1 MCRWNPNSRQSQKV
15 HEMNIVT
22 EANISGQP
30 VTEKPHKRPVRM
42 VRWFVIV
49 GLLLALLVGGL
60 VWFNHF
66 RGQMIAQFFANNKP
80 PPASVTVAEA
90 KSEVIPNLL
99 TAVGDLAA
107 VHQVNVTTDVSG
119 RITDIMFTAG
129 AHVKAGSPLLQL
141 FDAPDQGDL
150 ASYKAQATGALL
162 ALDRAKQ
169 LAARQFGPQ
178 ATVDAAQATYD
189 QANAGIAKTEAII
202 SQKLVR
208 APFDGELGV
217 RHVEV
222 GQFLT
227 AGTMI
232 VTLTDLSTLYANFTV
247 TEKDSAAL
255 KVGQTVRISVDA
267 YPGRTFEGKIN
278 AIEPQIAADT
288 RNIRV
293 QATLDNPDHILKPGM
308 FTTTTVVLPDKPAVI
323 TVPETAVDY
332 TLYGD
337 SVFLITE
344 KKEDDGKTSLTA
356 VRTFVRTGNRV
367 GGRVEILS
375 GLKAGDRVVA
385 VGQLKL
391 QSGAAVAISTDPA
404 PAIPANPPRY

>member
-1 MCRWNPNSRQSQKV
+1 
-15 HEMNIVT
+15 MNIVT
-22 EANISGQP
+22 EANIAGQP
-30 VTEKPHKRPVRM
+30 ITEKPRARPIRM
-42 VRWFVIV
+42 VRWFIIV
-49 GLLLALLVGGL
+49 GALLALLVFLL
-60 VWFNHF
+60 VGFNSF
-66 RGQMIAQFFANNKP
+66 RATKIAEFFANNKP
-80 PPASVTVAEA
+80 PPTPVTVADA

-107 VHQVNVTTDVSG
+107 VHQVNVTPDVSG

-129 AHVKAGSPLLQL
+129 ATVKAGSPLVQL

-150 ASYKAQATGALL
+150 ASFKAQAIGAQL

-178 ATVDAAQATYD
+178 STADAAQATFD

-202 SQKLVR
+202 SQKIVR

-222 GQFLT
+222 GQYLT
-227 AGTMI
+227 AGTQI
-232 VTLTDLSTLYANFTV
+232 VTLTNLSTLYANFTV

-255 KVGQTVRISVDA
+255 KVGQTVRIVVDA
-267 YPGRTFEGKIN
+267 YRDRNFEGKIT
-278 AIEPQIAADT
+278 AIEPQIATDT

-293 QATLDNPDHILKPGM
+293 QATIENPEHILKPGM
-308 FTTTTVVLPDKPAVI
+308 FTTTTVVLPDKSAVV

-337 SVFLITE
+337 AVFLVTE
-344 KKEDDGKTSLTA
+344 KKADDGKTSLVV
-356 VRTFVRTGNRV
+356 VRTFVVTGNRV

-375 GLKAGDRVVA
+375 GVKPGDRVVA
-385 VGQLKL
+385 VGQIKL
-391 QSGAAVAISTDPA
+391 QSGAAVAISPDPT
-404 PAIPANPPRY
+404 PPIPATPPRY

>member
-1 MCRWNPNSRQSQKV
+1 
-15 HEMNIVT
+15 MNIVT
-22 EANISGQP
+22 EAHIAGQP
-30 VTEKPHKRPVRM
+30 LQEKPRARPIRM
-42 VRWFVIV
+42 IRWFIIV
-49 GLLLALLVGGL
+49 GALLALLVFLL
-60 VWFNHF
+60 VGFNSF
-66 RGQMIAQFFANNKP
+66 RATKIAEFFANNRP
-80 PPASVTVAEA
+80 PPTPVTVADA

-107 VHQVNVTTDVSG
+107 VHQVNVTPDVSG

-129 AHVKAGSPLLQL
+129 ATVKAGSPLVQL

-150 ASYKAQATGALL
+150 ASFKAQATGAQL

-169 LAARQFGPQ
+169 LAVRQFGPQ
-178 ATVDAAQATYD
+178 STVDAAQATFD
-189 QANAGIAKTEAII
+189 QASAGIAKTEAII

-222 GQFLT
+222 GQYLT
-227 AGTMI
+227 AGTQI

-255 KVGQTVRISVDA
+255 KVGQTVRIVVDA
-267 YPGRTFEGKIN
+267 YRDRKFEGKIT

-293 QATLDNPDHILKPGM
+293 QATIENPEHILKPGM
-308 FTTTTVVLPDKPAVI
+308 FTTTTVVLPDKPAVV

-337 SVFLITE
+337 AVFLVTE
-344 KKEDDGKTSLTA
+344 KKADDGKTSLVV
-356 VRTFVRTGNRV
+356 VRTFVVTGNRV

-375 GLKAGDRVVA
+375 GVKPGDRVVS
-385 VGQLKL
+385 VGQIKL
-391 QSGAAVAISTDPA
+391 QSGAAVAISPDPT
-404 PAIPANPPRY
+404 PPIPATPPRY

>member
-1 MCRWNPNSRQSQKV
+1 
-15 HEMNIVT
+15 MNIAT
-22 EANISGQP
+22 EANISG
-30 VTEKPHKRPVRM
+30 KPINDKARARPVRM
-42 VRWFVIV
+42 VRWFIIV
-49 GLLLALLVGGL
+49 GLLLALLVGAL
-60 VWFNHF
+60 VGFNAF
-66 RGQMIAQFFANNKP
+66 REHAIKQFFAGNRP
-80 PPASVTVAEA
+80 PPTPVSIAVAKA
-90 KSEVIPNLL
+90 DVIPNLL

-107 VHQVNVTTDVSG
+107 VHQVNVTSDVSG
-119 RITDIMFTAG
+119 RITDIMFQPGST
-129 AHVKAGSPLLQL
+129 VKAGTPLVQL
-141 FDAPDQGDL
+141 FDEPEQGDL
-150 ASYKAQATGALL
+150 ASFKAQAVMGQL

-178 ATVDAAQATYD
+178 ATVDQAQSTFD

-208 APFDGELGV
+208 APFDGQLGV

-227 AGTMI
+227 AGTQI
-232 VTLTDLSTLYANFTV
+232 VSLTDLSELYANFTV
-247 TEKDSAAL
+247 TEKDSGQL
-255 KVGQTVRISVDA
+255 KVGQTVRVVVDA
-267 YPGRTFEGKIN
+267 YPKRNFEGKITT
-278 AIEPQIAADT
+278 IEPQISTDT

-293 QATLDNPDHILKPGM
+293 QATIANPDHILKPGM
-308 FTTTTVVLPDKPAVI
+308 FTTTTVVLPDKPPVV

-367 GGRVEILS
+367 NGRAEIVS
-375 GLKAGDRVVA
+375 GVKDGDRVVA

-391 QSGAAVAISTDPA
+391 QSGAAVSISPDGP
-404 PAIPANPPRY
+404 PPIPANPPRY

>member
-1 MCRWNPNSRQSQKV
+1 
-15 HEMNIVT
+15 MNIVT
-22 EANISGQP
+22 EAHISGKAI
-30 VTEKPHKRPVRM
+30 TDKPHTRPVRM
-42 VRWFVIV
+42 VRWFIIV
-49 GLLLALLVGGL
+49 GLSLALLVGAL
-60 VWFNHF
+60 VGFNAF
-66 RGQMIAQFFANNKP
+66 RSHMIAQFFANNKP
-80 PPASVTVAEA
+80 PPTTVSIAEA

-107 VHQVNVTTDVSG
+107 VHQVNVTSDVSG
-119 RITDIMFTAG
+119 RITDILFTAG
-129 AHVKAGSPLLQL
+129 ADVKAGSPLVQL

-150 ASYKAQATGALL
+150 ANFKAQATVAQLS
-162 ALDRAKQ
+162 LDRAKQ

-178 ATVDAAQATYD
+178 ATVDSAQAAFD
-189 QANAGIAKTEAII
+189 QANAGIAKTQAII

-227 AGTMI
+227 AGTQI
-232 VTLTDLSTLYANFTV
+232 VTLTNLSQLYANFTV
-247 TEKDSAAL
+247 TEKDSGQL
-255 KVGQTVRISVDA
+255 KVGQTVRIAVDA
-267 YPGRTFEGKIN
+267 YPGRAFEGKIT
-278 AIEPQIAADT
+278 AIEPQIATDT

-293 QATLDNPDHILKPGM
+293 QATLDNPDRILKPGM
-308 FTTTTVVLPDKPAVI
+308 FATTTVVLPDRPAVV

-356 VRTFVRTGNRV
+356 VRTFVRTGYRV
-367 GGRVEILS
+367 DGRAEILS
-375 GLKAGDRVVA
+375 GLKPADRVVA

-391 QSGAAVAISTDPA
+391 QSGAAVDISTDPA
-404 PAIPANPPRY
+404 PPIPANPPRY

>member
-1 MCRWNPNSRQSQKV
+1 
-15 HEMNIVT
+15 MNIVT
-22 EANISGQP
+22 EANISGKAI
-30 VTEKPHKRPVRM
+30 TEKPRARPIRM
-42 VRWFVIV
+42 VRWFIIV

-60 VWFNHF
+60 VGFNTF
-66 RGQMIAQFFANNKP
+66 RSHMIAQFFANNKP
-80 PPASVTVAEA
+80 PPTPVAIAEA

-107 VHQVNVTTDVSG
+107 VHQVNVTSDVSG

-129 AHVKAGSPLLQL
+129 ADVKAGSPLVQM
-141 FDAPDQGDL
+141 FDAPEQGDL
-150 ASYKAQATGALL
+150 ASFKAQAIGAQL

-178 ATVDAAQATYD
+178 ATADAAQATYD
-189 QANAGIAKTEAII
+189 QASAGIAKTQAII

-222 GQFLT
+222 GQYLT
-227 AGTMI
+227 AGTQI
-232 VTLTDLSTLYANFTV
+232 VTLTDLGTLYANFTV
-247 TEKDSAAL
+247 TEKDSAML
-255 KVGQTVRISVDA
+255 KVGQTVRVVVDA
-267 YPGRTFEGKIN
+267 FPGKVFESKITT
-278 AIEPQIAADT
+278 IEPQIATDT

-308 FTTTTVVLPDKPAVI
+308 FASTTVVLPDKPAVV

-337 SVFLITE
+337 SVFLISE
-344 KKEDDGKTSLTA
+344 KPADDGKTSLTA

-367 GGRVEILS
+367 NGRAEILS
-375 GLKAGDRVVA
+375 GLKPGDRVIA

-391 QSGAAVAISTDPA
+391 QSGAAVAISTDGP
-404 PAIPANPPRY
+404 PPIPANPPRY

>member
-1 MCRWNPNSRQSQKV
+1 
-15 HEMNIVT
+15 MNIVT
-22 EANISGQP
+22 EANISGKAI
-30 VTEKPHKRPVRM
+30 TDKPHKRPVRM
-42 VRWFVIV
+42 LRWFIIV
-49 GLLLALLVGGL
+49 GLLLTLLVGGL
-60 VWFNHF
+60 VWFNYF
-66 RGQMIAQFFANNKP
+66 RSKMIAQFFANNKP
-80 PPASVTVAEA
+80 PPTSVSIAEA

-107 VHQVNVTTDVSG
+107 VHQVNVTSDVSG

-129 AHVKAGSPLLQL
+129 ATVKAGSPLVQL
-141 FDAPDQGDL
+141 FDGPDQGDL
-150 ASYKAQATGALL
+150 ASFKAQATVAQLS
-162 ALDRAKQ
+162 LDRAKQ

-178 ATVDAAQATYD
+178 STVDSAQAAYD
-189 QANAGIAKTEAII
+189 QASAGIAKTQALI

-222 GQFLT
+222 GQYLT
-227 AGTMI
+227 AGTQI

-247 TEKDSAAL
+247 TEKDSGQL
-255 KVGQTVRISVDA
+255 KVGQTVRVAVDA
-267 YPGRTFEGKIN
+267 YPGRTFEGKITT
-278 AIEPQIAADT
+278 IEPQISTDT

-293 QATLDNPDHILKPGM
+293 QATIDNPDHILKPGM
-308 FTTTTVVLPDKPAVI
+308 FTTTTVVLPDKAAVV

-344 KKEDDGKTSLTA
+344 KKDDDGKTSLTA

-367 GGRVEILS
+367 HGRAEILS
-375 GLKAGDRVVA
+375 GLKPGDRVVA

-404 PAIPANPPRY
+404 PPIPANPPRY

>member
-1 MCRWNPNSRQSQKV
+1 
-15 HEMNIVT
+15 MNIVT
-22 EANISGQP
+22 EANISGR
-30 VTEKPHKRPVRM
+30 VITEKPRSRPVRM
-42 VRWFVIV
+42 TRWFFIV
-49 GLLLALLVGGL
+49 GLLLALLVGAL
-60 VWFNHF
+60 VGFNAF
-66 RGQMIAQFFANNKP
+66 RAHMIAQFFANNKP
-80 PPASVTVAEA
+80 PPASVAVAESR
-90 KSEVIPNLL
+90 SEVIPNLL

-107 VHQVNVTTDVSG
+107 VHQVNVTSDVSG
-119 RITDIMFTAG
+119 RITDIMFTPG
-129 AHVKAGSPLLQL
+129 ATVKAGSPLVQL

-150 ASYKAQATGALL
+150 ASFKALATGAQL

-178 ATVDAAQATYD
+178 ATADAAQATYD
-189 QANAGIAKTEAII
+189 QANAGIAKTEALI

-222 GQFLT
+222 GQYLT
-227 AGTMI
+227 AGTQI
-232 VTLTDLSTLYANFTV
+232 VTLTDLSQLYANFTV
-247 TEKDSAAL
+247 TEKGSAAL
-255 KVGQTVRISVDA
+255 KVGQVVRVGVDA
-267 YPGRTFEGKIN
+267 YPGRIFEGKIT
-278 AIEPQIAADT
+278 AIEPQIATDT

-308 FTTTTVVLPDKPAVI
+308 FATTTVVLPDKPAVV

-356 VRTFVRTGNRV
+356 VRTFVRTGNRIN
-367 GGRVEILS
+367 GRAEILS

-391 QSGAAVAISTDPA
+391 QSGAAVAISTDA
-404 PAIPANPPRY
+404 PPPIPENPPRY

>member
-1 MCRWNPNSRQSQKV
+1 
-15 HEMNIVT
+15 MNIVT
-22 EANISGQP
+22 EANISGRAIAQQP
-30 VTEKPHKRPVRM
+30 PTRPVRM
-42 VRWFVIV
+42 LRWFIIV
-49 GLLLALLVGGL
+49 GVLLAVLVGGL
-60 VWFNHF
+60 VGFNAF
-66 RGQMIAQFFANNKP
+66 RSHMIAEFFANNKP
-80 PPASVTVAEA
+80 PAATVAVSEA

-107 VHQVNVTTDVSG
+107 VHQVNVTSDVSG

-129 AHVKAGSPLLQL
+129 SNVKGGSPLLQL
-141 FDAPDQGDL
+141 FDGPEQGDL
-150 ASYKAQATGALL
+150 ASFKAQATGAQL

-178 ATVDAAQATYD
+178 STADAAQATYD

-227 AGTMI
+227 AGTQI

-255 KVGQTVRISVDA
+255 KVGQTVRVAVDA
-267 YPGRTFEGKIN
+267 YPGRTFEGKIT
-278 AIEPQIAADT
+278 AIEPQIATDT

-308 FTTTTVVLPDKPAVI
+308 FATTTVVLPDKPAVV

-344 KKEDDGKTSLTA
+344 KKADDGKAGLTA
-356 VRTFVRTGNRV
+356 VRTFVRTGDRIN
-367 GGRVEILS
+367 GRAEILS
-375 GLKAGDRVVA
+375 GLKPADRVVA

-391 QSGAAVAISTDPA
+391 QSGAAVVISTDGP
-404 PAIPANPPRY
+404 PPIPANPPRY

>member
-1 MCRWNPNSRQSQKV
+1 
-15 HEMNIVT
+15 MNIVT
-22 EANISGQP
+22 EANISGRAI
-30 VTEKPHKRPVRM
+30 TEKPRARPVRM
-42 VRWFVIV
+42 VRWFIIV

-60 VWFNHF
+60 VWFNYF

-80 PPASVTVAEA
+80 PPSSVSIAEA

-107 VHQVNVTTDVSG
+107 VHQVDVTSDVSG
-119 RITDIMFTAG
+119 RITDIMFAPG
-129 AHVKAGSPLLQL
+129 ATVKAGNPLVQL
-141 FDAPDQGDL
+141 FDAPDQADL
-150 ASYKAQATGALL
+150 ANFKAQATVAQLS
-162 ALDRAKQ
+162 LDRAKQ
-169 LAARQFGPQ
+169 LASRQFGPQ
-178 ATVDAAQATYD
+178 ATVDSAQAAYD
-189 QANAGIAKTEAII
+189 QAQAGIAKTEAII

-227 AGTMI
+227 AGTQI
-232 VTLTDLSTLYANFTV
+232 VTLTDLSTLYANLTV

-255 KVGQTVRISVDA
+255 KVGQTVRILVDA
-267 YPGRTFEGKIN
+267 YPGRTFEGKIT
-278 AIEPQIAADT
+278 AIEPQIATDT

-308 FTTTTVVLPDKPAVI
+308 FATTTVVLPDKPAVVTI
-323 TVPETAVDY
+323 PETAVDY

-344 KKEDDGKTSLTA
+344 KKADDGKTSLTA
-356 VRTFVRTGNRV
+356 VRSFVRTGNRIE
-367 GGRVEILS
+367 GRTEILS
-375 GLKAGDRVVA
+375 GVKAGDRVVA

-391 QSGAAVAISTDPA
+391 QSGAAVSISTDQP
-404 PAIPANPPRY
+404 PPIPATPPRY

>member
-1 MCRWNPNSRQSQKV
+1 
-15 HEMNIVT
+15 MNIVT
-22 EANISGQP
+22 EANISG
-30 VTEKPHKRPVRM
+30 KPIADQQRKRPVRM
-42 VRWFVIV
+42 VRWFIIV
-49 GLLLALLVGGL
+49 GLLLALLAGGL

-66 RGQMIAQFFANNKP
+66 RSQMIAQFFANNKP
-80 PPASVTVAEA
+80 PPSSVAIAEA

-99 TAVGDLAA
+99 MAVGDLAA
-107 VHQVNVTTDVSG
+107 VHQVNVTSDVSG
-119 RITDIMFTAG
+119 RITDIMFTPG
-129 AHVKAGSPLLQL
+129 STVKAGSPLVQL

-150 ASYKAQATGALL
+150 ASFKAQATGAQL

-169 LAARQFGPQ
+169 LASRQFGPQ
-178 ATVDAAQATYD
+178 ATADAAQATFD
-189 QANAGIAKTEAII
+189 QANAGIAKTQALI

-227 AGTMI
+227 AGTQI
-232 VTLTDLSTLYANFTV
+232 VSLTDLATLYANFTV
-247 TEKDSAAL
+247 TEKQSAAL
-255 KVGQTVRISVDA
+255 EVGQTVRVSVDA

-278 AIEPQIAADT
+278 AIEPQIATDT

-308 FTTTTVVLPDKPAVI
+308 FATTTVVLPDKPAVI

-356 VRTFVRTGNRV
+356 VRTFVRTGNRIH
-367 GGRVEILS
+367 GRAEILS
-375 GLKAGDRVVA
+375 GLKPGDRVVA

-391 QSGAAVAISTDPA
+391 QSGAAVAISTDQP
-404 PAIPANPPRY
+404 PPIPANPPRY